1 MTALRRIAWRSGD
14 CWRRETREGRKES
27 LADRRRGGGKEK
39 GGKSIREKEA
49 GKERGGIH
57 PEYKGTSV
65 RFGLRK
71 SKAFQEPGC
80 WITQPTFHH
89 LAEYSLLPTAKVKI
103 AGFIVGIYATERET
117 RPSQCA
123 TCSTACDRAGS
134 VHFTRPLTCF
144 DERRRMKWAARGS
157 GRDCTKM

>member
-1 MTALRRIAWRSGD
+1 METAGGG
-14 CWRRETREGRKES
+14 RREKEGRS
-27 LADRRRGGGKEK
+27 HWQTGGEEAVKTKEK
-39 GGKSIREKEA
+39 GEKSIREKEA
-49 GKERGGIH
+49 GKERRGIH

-89 LAEYSLLPTAKVKI
+89 LAEYSLLQTAKVKI

-117 RPSQCA
+117 RPSQ
-123 TCSTACDRAGS
+123 
-134 VHFTRPLTCF
+134 
-144 DERRRMKWAARGS
+144 
-157 GRDCTKM
+157 